1 MVDRK
6 TESHFQLLVAHRLR
20 TVIMPH
26 RRWGCA
32 LTPCTINLDWRGQQ
46 VGIGLRPMSLVMN
59 QVVLSEEQENGVRV
73 LRSMTI
79 SDVMQSPY
87 MIWALQISRP
97 QNVLLMQLSPL
108 TPTVAIRI
116 QL

>member
-1 MVDRK
+1 
-6 TESHFQLLVAHRLR
+6 
-20 TVIMPH
+20 
-26 RRWGCA
+26 
-32 LTPCTINLDWRGQQ
+32 

-87 MIWALQISRP
+87 MI
-97 QNVLLMQLSPL
+97 
-108 TPTVAIRI
+108 
-116 QL
+116 